1 MKVLMLSWEYPPH
14 NVGGLGKHVT
24 ELVPALARAG
34 VEVHLITPRWVD
46 AMGEEVIQETDVTS
60 TGRLIPPTLIHRVAP
75 PVADLGDFFTGAWR
89 TNVSIEQF
97 ARPLL
102 TTGNYDVIHV
112 HDWLVAF
119 SGIPLKHACNV
130 PLVAT
135 IHATEYGRGRGKLNG
150 EMPRAIHD
158 VEWWLTYEAWRIV
171 CCSEFMS
178 NEIGTAFHT
187 PSDKIDIVPNGV
199 DTTRFDALQE
209 TDLTEFRRDY
219 ALDHE
224 SLIFYVGRIV
234 QEKGVHVLL
243 DAMPAILER
252 RPNAKLVI
260 AGTGGS
266 LAEMRERST
275 LLGLDEKVHFT
286 GFISDDDRDALMTV
300 ADVAVFPSLYE
311 PFGITALEAM
321 AARTPVV
328 VADVGGLSEVVQN
341 HVTGITVHTGDIGSL
356 VWGILHTL
364 DNPAWAQMRVA
375 NAYEA
380 LRSKF
385 NWDTIAVQTRAVYQQ
400 VIDER
405 TATTW

>member
-1 MKVLMLSWEYPPH
+1 MLSWEYPPH

-46 AMGEEVIQETDVTS
+46 AMGEEVIQETDVTAA
-60 TGRLIPPTLIHRVAP
+60 GRLIPPTLIHRVAP

-97 ARPLL
+97 GRPLL
-102 TTGNYDVIHV
+102 ESGNYDLIHA

-119 SGIPLKHACNV
+119 SGIPLKHACKV
-130 PLVAT
+130 PLLAT
-135 IHATEYGRGRGKLNG
+135 IHATEYGRGRGKLDG

-171 CCSEFMS
+171 CCSAFMS

-187 PSDKIDIVPNGV
+187 PLDKIDIIPNGV
-199 DTTRFDALQE
+199 DTTRFDALQSV
-209 TDLTEFRRDY
+209 DLTTFRRNY
-219 ALDHE
+219 ALDSE
-224 SLIFYVGRIV
+224 SLIFFVGRIV
-234 QEKGVHVLL
+234 REKGVQILL
-243 DAMPAILER
+243 DAMPAILEKH
-252 RPNAKLVI
+252 PNANIVI

-266 LAEMRERST
+266 LGEMRSRTTE
-275 LLGLDEKVHFT
+275 LGLDHKVHFT
-286 GFISDDDRDALMTV
+286 GFISDADRDQLMTV

-328 VADVGGLSEVVQN
+328 VSDVGGLSEVVQN
-341 HVTGITVHTGDIGSL
+341 HVTGMTVFAGDVDSL
-356 VWGILHTL
+356 AWGVLHTL
-364 DNPAWAQMRVA
+364 ENPEWAKMRVV

-380 LRSKF
+380 LQSKF
-385 NWDTIAVQTRAVYQQ
+385 NWDRIAEQTRAVYQR

-405 TATTW
+405 AATNW